1 MWSCSPGARSTGSGP
16 LVQVHWFRSTGSG
29 PLVQVHWFSRFLEL
43 PNGIPCSDTF
53 ARVFAR
59 IDPDRFR
66 DCFMEWVSS
75 VHRLTQG
82 QVIAVDGKTLR
93 RSHDRRAGK
102 EAIHM
107 VSAWASENSLVLGQT
122 RTDAKSNEITAIP
135 ELLQLLDVSATG
147 RVRLH
152 RHHRRHGLP
161 ERDRPDDPGPGGQL
175 SAGGQG
181 GPGEAVRGHPGPVP
195 GPVRGGGGS

>member
-1 MWSCSPGARSTGSGP
+1 MELFSQCK
-16 LVQVHWFRSTGSG
+16 VQWFR
-29 PLVQVHWFSRFLEL
+29 RFLEL

-66 DCFMEWVSS
+66 DCFVEWVRS

-82 QVIAVDGKTLR
+82 QVIAADGKTLR

-102 EAIHM
+102 DAIHM
-107 VSAWASENSLVLGQT
+107 VSAWATENSLVLGQT

-135 ELLQLLDVSATG
+135 
-147 RVRLH
+147 RVAQPPGSVGLH
-152 RHHRRHGLP
+152 RQHRRHGLP
-161 ERDRPDDPGPGGQL
+161 EGDRP
-175 SAGGQG
+175 
-181 GPGEAVRGHPGPVP
+181 EIVERGAD
-195 GPVRGGGGS
+195 